1 MSSPAPEPPH
11 VVEDCRGVLQLMSDG
26 TVRRSAAPAFP
37 VEIPAG
43 DLGVEWKDVTWQ
55 PEHALNVRLY
65 RPRRHLAAAA
75 ADGDG
80 DARIPVVA
88 YFHGGGFCIGSG
100 RWPNF
105 HAWCLRLAAELP
117 AVVLSFDYRLAPE
130 HRIPAA
136 QEDGAAAMSW
146 LRATATAGG
155 GDPWLAGA
163 ADFGRVFVA
172 GDSAGGN
179 IAHHVAAAFGKAG
192 LGPAIRIRGAVLLAP
207 AMAGEARTRGEL
219 ECPPGAFL
227 TTATCDKY
235 CRLALPAGAT
245 RDHPAMNLTEPEARP
260 LAAVEMAPVLV
271 VAGERDVLRDRNAE
285 YARRMREEWGK
296 EVEYVEVAG
305 AEHGFFQRDP
315 WSEGADEVVRL
326 VRRFVGEHMDSE

>member
-1 MSSPAPEPPH
+1 MSSAPPEPH

-26 TVRRSAAPAFP
+26 TVRRGAEPAFP
-37 VEIPAG
+37 VEIPA
-43 DLGVEWKDVTWQ
+43 DDCGVEWKDVTWE
-55 PEHALNVRLY
+55 PDHGLNVRLY
-65 RPRRHLAAAA
+65 RPRRHLGSGGAAAN
-75 ADGDG
+75 
-80 DARIPVVA
+80 DARVLPVVT

-136 QEDGAAAMSW
+136 QEDGAKAMSW
-146 LRATATAGG
+146 LRATAAAA
-155 GDPWLAGA
+155 DPWLAGA
-163 ADFGRVFVA
+163 ADFARVFVT

-192 LGPAIRIRGAVLLAP
+192 LIPAIRIRGAVLLAP
-207 AMAGEARTRGEL
+207 AMAGEARTRAEV

-227 TTATCDKY
+227 STETCDKY
-235 CRLALPAGAT
+235 CRLALPGGAT
-245 RDHPAMNLTEPEARP
+245 RDHPAISPAGP
-260 LAAVEMAPVLV
+260 LAPGLEAVEMAPVLV
-271 VAGERDVLRDRNAE
+271 VAGGRDVLRDRNAE
-285 YARRMREEWGK
+285 YARRMAEEWGK
-296 EVEYVEVAG
+296 DVEYVEVAG
-305 AEHGFFQRDP
+305 VEHGFFQSDP

-326 VRRFVGEHMDSE
+326 VRRFVVEHMDSE

>member
-1 MSSPAPEPPH
+1 MASPAPEPPH

-26 TVRRSAAPAFP
+26 TVRRSAEPAFP

-55 PEHALNVRLY
+55 PEHGLNVRLY
-65 RPRRHLAAAA
+65 RPRRH
-75 ADGDG
+75 D
-80 DARIPVVA
+80 DARFPVVA

-105 HAWCLRLAAELP
+105 H

-146 LRATATAGG
+146 LRATAAA
-155 GDPWLAGA
+155 GDPWLAGGA

-179 IAHHVAAAFGKAG
+179 IAHHVAAEFGKAG
-192 LGPAIRIRGAVLLAP
+192 LAPAIRIRGAALLAP

-227 TTATCDKY
+227 TTETCDKY

-245 RDHPAMNLTEPEARP
+245 RDHLAINPAGPEAP
-260 LAAVEMAPVLV
+260 AALAAAEMAPVLV
-271 VAGERDVLRDRNAE
+271 VAGERDVLRERNAE

-326 VRRFVGEHMDSE
+326 VRRFVEEHMDSE